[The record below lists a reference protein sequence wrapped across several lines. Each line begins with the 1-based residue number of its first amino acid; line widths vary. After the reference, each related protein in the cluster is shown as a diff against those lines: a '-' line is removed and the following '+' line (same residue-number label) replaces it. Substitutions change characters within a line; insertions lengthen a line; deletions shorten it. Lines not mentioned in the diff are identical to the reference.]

1 MKCLSCEKEI
11 MDGSNYCS
19 FCGKP
24 TSIVPEYNIFE
35 DEDIN
40 IILQTVEEEKRQKD
54 NDEAKKKAEILK
66 KKEELKLAV
75 EQELKKRRGARVT
88 VSIIIIV
95 CVLLVAA
102 GIFTKITIDNKNANS
117 YSYHMNQAE
126 KFEDLVDY
134 DQAIIHYKKAMEL
147 EPKDLTVRLK
157 LVDVYFEIEKDEK
170 AVALLHETVKADPSA
185 YDAYKKL
192 LSYYEMNKDLN
203 SILSLRETVTDSRVK
218 NLFEDYIVESP
229 KINIESGTYN
239 NLVKITISSN
249 MKDSIY
255 YTLDGSD
262 PTIAG
267 MKYTSYIQLDK
278 KGTYNLKAVCM
289 NKKGVYSDVITEKY
303 TITIDAPD
311 EPVVSITKTGE
322 IIDGTAKFTEETY
335 ITIHVSDKCVAYY
348 TWDNTTPDKEN
359 GTLYRSPIP
368 VPEGDHILS
377 IIIFDEVND
386 LQSIIYRNRFEYTP
400 GEASEI
406 EEVEISTEDL
416 NQKDTYENYY
426 FMCW

>member
-1 MKCLSCEKEI
+1 MKCLNCEKEI
-11 MDGSNYCS
+11 LDGSLYCS

-40 IILQTVEEEKRQKD
+40 IILQTVEEEKRQKE
-54 NDEAKKKAEILK
+54 NDEAKKRAEISKKRAELKEEVKKELK
-66 KKEELKLAV
+66 KK
-75 EQELKKRRGARVT
+75 RGTRVT
-88 VSIIIIV
+88 VSIIFIV
-95 CVLLVAA
+95 CCLLVASGFYA
-102 GIFTKITIDNKNANS
+102 KITIDKRNANS

-134 DQAIIHYKKAMEL
+134 EQAIIHYKKAMDL
-147 EPKDLTVRLK
+147 EPKDITARMK

-170 AVALLHETVKADPSA
+170 AVALLLDTIKVDPSA
-185 YDAYKKL
+185 YDAYKTL

-203 SILSLRETVTDSRVK
+203 SILSLRETVSNSRVK
-218 NLFEDYIVESP
+218 NLFEDYIVDNP
-229 KINIESGTYN
+229 KINLEGGTYN
-239 NLVKITISSN
+239 NLIKITITSN

-262 PTIAG
+262 PTVAG
-267 MKYTSYIQLDK
+267 IKYTSYIQLDK

-303 TITIDAPD
+303 TVTIDAPD

-322 IIDGTAKFTEETY
+322 ILEGTAKFTEETY
-335 ITIHVSDKCVAYY
+335 ITIHVPNGLVAYY
-348 TWDNTTPDKEN
+348 TWDNTTPDPEN
-359 GTLYRSPIP
+359 GYLYRAPMPIP
-368 VPEGDHILS
+368 EGNHILS

-386 LQSIIYRNRFEYTP
+386 LQSIIYRNRFEYSP
-400 GEASEI
+400 GESTETDEI
-406 EEVEISTEDL
+406 DEVIVNTEDL
-416 NQKDTYENYY
+416 N
-426 FMCW
+426 